1 MVNLS
6 FLIGLKTSS
15 SRFQEIT
22 KMVRTIPE
30 TDTGE
35 RAEYAKARE

>member
-6 FLIGLKTSS
+6 FLIGLKASL

-22 KMVRTIPE
+22 KMDRTIPE